1 MPIICSCLEREGIG
15 GHRCP
20 EYKKFEDV
28 AEQNVSKIREKKRG
42 DLGKR
47 YCCIEKKEVY
57 LSPLISQRREVMSVK
72 GRAAARASSH
82 ATPQHDSHKR
92 GHRSKHTSVSY
103 RDPSSDE
110 FKRKKFRFSR
120 TDDVDGCS
128 SAPRPTNL

>member
-20 EYKKFEDV
+20 ECKKFEDDV
-28 AEQNVSKIREKKRG
+28 EQNVSKIRKKKRG

-47 YCCIEKKEVY
+47 YRCSEKKEVDV
-57 LSPLISQRREVMSVK
+57 SPLIYQRREVMSVK

-92 GHRSKHTSVSY
+92 GHPSKHTSVSY
-103 RDPSSDE
+103 RGPSYDE
-110 FKRKKFRFSR
+110 FKRKKFRFS
-120 TDDVDGCS
+120 TINDVDGF
-128 SAPRPTNL
+128 